1 MEWLTIT
8 IILLPLGVIFLLY
21 TRRINPLKL
30 GQDAPTF
37 HLTDQ
42 HGKMHQLKEFQGT
55 WLALYFYPK
64 DDTPGCTKQAC
75 TFRDDLQK
83 LTELGAKVIGISVDD
98 AHSHAKFAEK
108 YNLQF
113 PLLADNKA
121 KVAKKYFSLINFGII
136 KFAQRNTFLID
147 PQGKIAKIYLS
158 VSAKHNSEKVIEDL
172 KRLQAM

>member
-1 MEWLTIT
+1 MEWLIIT
-8 IILLPLGVIFLLY
+8 IILLPIGAIFLLY
-21 TRRINPLKL
+21 TRRINPLKV
-30 GQDAPTF
+30 GQAAPTF
-37 HLTDQ
+37 NLSDQYGEMHHLD
-42 HGKMHQLKEFQGT
+42 EFQGL

-64 DDTPGCTKQAC
+64 DDTPGCTEQAC
-75 TFRDDLQK
+75 KFRDDLQK

-98 AHSHAKFAEK
+98 ARSHAKFAKK

-121 KVAKKYFSLINFGII
+121 EIAKKYYSLINFGII

-147 PQGKIAKIYLS
+147 PKGKIAEIYLS

>member
-1 MEWLTIT
+1 MDWLIIT
-8 IILLPLGVIFLLY
+8 IILLPIGAIFLLY
-21 TRRINPLKL
+21 TRRINPLKV
-30 GQDAPTF
+30 GQTAPTF
-37 HLTDQ
+37 NLTDQ
-42 HGKMHQLKEFQGT
+42 YGKMHHLEEFQGT

-83 LTELGAKVIGISVDD
+83 LAELGTKVIGISVDGV
-98 AHSHAKFAEK
+98 HSHAKFAKK

-121 KVAKKYFSLINFGII
+121 EIAKKYYSLVNFGII

-147 PQGKIAKIYLS
+147 PQGKIAKVYLS
-158 VSAKHNSEKVIEDL
+158 VSAKHNSAKVIEDL